1 MILVTGGLGFI
12 GSHTARALLDLG
24 ESCVLV
30 QRRPPAPPPAFLAD
44 GRGAARV
51 HVEQADLADADALG
65 RVAARHR
72 VTGVIHLAPS
82 APWPPG
88 APAPVA
94 AARDALAGLLN
105 VLQTAAERQVSRV
118 VVASTIGVYAGSP
131 GATGAPSTTGTTEPL
146 RESQPLAMGA
156 GHVIPTFKKI
166 AELLAGHLGEA
177 AGVEV
182 VSARIAGVWGPLG
195 RAASPFFALP
205 QLVHAAARGG
215 TPDLSALRTPPRAA
229 QGADLIHAADCGR
242 ALALLQRA
250 PRLGHRTYNVASGRI
265 TTYAEIL
272 DVLARLAPEARLGLP
287 PGRDPAAGPD
297 VRLDV
302 TRLREDTGYAPAYD
316 TAGALADYLAW
327 LRAGNPR

>member
-1 MILVTGGLGFI
+1 MILVTGGLGFV

-30 QRRPPAPPPAFLAD
+30 QRRPPGPLPALLTG

-51 HVEQADLADADALG
+51 NVEQADLADAEALG
-65 RVAARHR
+65 RIGARHR

-94 AARDALAGLLN
+94 AARDALTGLLN
-105 VLQTAAERQVSRV
+105 VLQAAAGWQVSRV
-118 VVASTIGVYAGSP
+118 VLASTIGVYAE
-131 GATGAPSTTGTTEPL
+131 ATGATTGTAGPL
-146 RESQPLAMGA
+146 REDQPLAMGA

-177 AGVEV
+177 AGVDV

-215 TPDLSALRTPPRAA
+215 TPDLSALHAPPRAG
-229 QGADLIHAADCGR
+229 QGADLIYARDCGR

-250 PRLGHRTYNVASGRI
+250 PRLGHRTYNVGSGRI
-265 TTYAEIL
+265 TTYAEVL
-272 DVLARLAPEARLGLP
+272 DTLARLAPEAPLGLP

-316 TAGALADYLAW
+316 TAGAMADYLDW